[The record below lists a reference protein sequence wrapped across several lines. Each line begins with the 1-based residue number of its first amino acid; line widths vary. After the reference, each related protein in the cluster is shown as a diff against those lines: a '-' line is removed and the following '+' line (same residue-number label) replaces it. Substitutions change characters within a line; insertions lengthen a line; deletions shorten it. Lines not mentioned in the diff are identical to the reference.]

1 MTGRLP
7 ARDGCTTLP
16 SRTARGLNRASCGG
30 KVDTRS
36 NATTAPSA
44 SSCVRTRDRST
55 AQRRSIS
62 PTLLELNALYA
73 KRMLPFRT
81 ASAQSTEIRRAFWRN
96 HPMEVPMFFHTLA
109 EFVATIVIML
119 IASGTVIGGMF
130 IYRHFKLRAK
140 ELEEELD
147 SRDAEAHLGAVEAR
161 LRTVETR
168 LGAMEGAIGALVA
181 GLAQP
186 PAPQPLDAPA
196 RTVAVGSSR
205 S

>member
-1 MTGRLP
+1 
-7 ARDGCTTLP
+7 
-16 SRTARGLNRASCGG
+16 
-30 KVDTRS
+30 
-36 NATTAPSA
+36 
-44 SSCVRTRDRST
+44 
-55 AQRRSIS
+55 
-62 PTLLELNALYA
+62 
-73 KRMLPFRT
+73 
-81 ASAQSTEIRRAFWRN
+81 
-96 HPMEVPMFFHTLA
+96 MEVPMFFHTLA
-109 EFVATIVIML
+109 EFVATILIML

-130 IYRHFKLRAK
+130 LYRHFKLRAK

-147 SRDAEAHLGAVEAR
+147 SRDGEAHLGAVEAR

-196 RTVAVGSSR
+196 RTSPTAGAAENVLPLAPSSTGR